1 MRNLNCALCLGY
13 SLRPKAECCSLVK
26 EHSFFFAHCDQP
38 KLFQL
43 ICFYA
48 MLSMAWKN
56 SEPWFVLLN
65 SGMVTR
71 AQLANQTQGV
81 KIPYAP
87 SHFMK
92 CKPKFE
98 AFVMT
103 NCWAFKG

>member
-1 MRNLNCALCLGY
+1 MLCCQWHG
-13 SLRPKAECCSLVK
+13 R
-26 EHSFFFAHCDQP
+26 
-38 KLFQL
+38 
-43 ICFYA
+43 
-48 MLSMAWKN
+48 N

-65 SGMVTR
+65 SGTVTR

-92 CKPKFE
+92 WKPKFE
-98 AFVMT
+98 AFVMM